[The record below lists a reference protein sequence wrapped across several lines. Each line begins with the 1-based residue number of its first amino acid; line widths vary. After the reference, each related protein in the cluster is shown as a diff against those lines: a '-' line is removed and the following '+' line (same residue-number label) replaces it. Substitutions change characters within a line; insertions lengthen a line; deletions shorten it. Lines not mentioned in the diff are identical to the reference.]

1 MKVSV
6 KDLSREH
13 IWRVADVKSIPQGWR
28 REVWYNPE
36 AEELY
41 TVLLSRG
48 ESYEA
53 PRGHVYLYTFVSLA
67 EFWTNFPCSAEEL
80 GLDISS
86 DGCPSDEDIENIY
99 QESWWDEFEFPPE
112 LI

>member
-1 MKVSV
+1 VKVSV

-28 REVWYNPE
+28 REVWYDVEN
-36 AEELY
+36 EELY

-53 PRGHVYLYTFVSLA
+53 PRGHVYLDTFVSLG
-67 EFWTNFPCSAEEL
+67 EFWATCPLTEGDIGVARGMSEKEIEEA
-80 GLDISS
+80 IY
-86 DGCPSDEDIENIY
+86 NAY
-99 QESWWDEFEFPPE
+99 QEIWWDEFEFPPE
-112 LI
+112 LL

>member
-1 MKVSV
+1 VKVSV

-41 TVLLSRG
+41 TVLLSGG
-48 ESYEA
+48 EIYQPPKA
-53 PRGHVYLYTFVSLA
+53 HIYLDTFVSLE
-67 EFWTNFPCSAEEL
+67 EFWAT
-80 GLDISS
+80 
-86 DGCPSDEDIENIY
+86 CPLAAEDIGITEGMSEEEIEEAIFNAC
-99 QESWWDEFEFPPE
+99 QEIWWDEFEFPPE
-112 LI
+112 LL